1 MVLAQLSALSR
12 RLKHLPKHARGAV
25 AIQVAIAL
33 PTLIGFTA
41 LGIEITTLFVQQKRM
56 QRAADAAV
64 ISAGATG
71 LTTAQRLAAARAVAG
86 ANGFK
91 NGVDG
96 TIVSVNGPPTSGAKT
111 TTQAA
116 QEVIITRPYA
126 LQLASIFAPSP
137 VTVRVR
143 AVSVPGRQSTGCVL
157 ALSPTASGAIT
168 INNSASVANLNCE
181 IVSNSTSA
189 SALVMLN
196 NTSILGPVYLAGGTS
211 LAASAQI
218 TGRPLVTNGSAL
230 PDPYAG
236 VVLPSAPAT
245 CSTQTNTSGVLLN
258 AAEALNPGR
267 FCHGLVVQA
276 NQRITL
282 NAGVYFI
289 DGPFDFKNNSEM
301 TATSGV
307 TIIMNSAPNFA
318 LGNGVIWRL
327 NAPLTGTT
335 AGIGFVAQRS
345 LSGTVSFANGASL
358 IVEGAIYLP
367 SLDVSFSGNS
377 RTSGAKC
384 TQLIAK
390 TITVST
396 SLSFQADCLASNIKG
411 IGRSQPVLA
420 E

>member
-1 MVLAQLSALSR
+1 MAPAEPSTFLI
-12 RLKHLPKHARGAV
+12 RLKRLPANARGAV

-33 PTLIGFTA
+33 PALIGFTA
-41 LGIEITTLFVQQKRM
+41 LGMEITTLFVQQKRM

-71 LTTAQRLAAARAVAG
+71 LTAAQRLAAARAIAG

-96 TIVSVNGPPTSGAKT
+96 TVVSVNGPPTSGAHT
-111 TTQAA
+111 ATQFA
-116 QEVIITRPYA
+116 QEVVITRPYA
-126 LQLASIFAPSP
+126 LHLAKIFARSP
-137 VTVRVR
+137 VTVRAR
-143 AVSVPGRQSTGCVL
+143 AVTVPGRQSTGCVL

-181 IVSNSTSA
+181 IVANSTSS

-196 NTSILGPVYLAGGTS
+196 NTNITGPVYLAGGTS

-218 TGRPLVTNGSAL
+218 TGRPLITYGSAL
-230 PDPYAG
+230 TDPYG
-236 VVLPSAPAT
+236 DITLPSAPLA
-245 CSTQTNTSGVLLN
+245 CSTQTNTSGGLLDPT
-258 AAEALNPGR
+258 APLNPGR
-267 FCHGLVVQA
+267 FCYGLIIQG

-282 NAGVYFI
+282 NPGVYFI
-289 DGPFDFKNNSEM
+289 DGTFEFKNNSQM

-307 TIIMNSAPNFA
+307 TIIMNSTPNFA
-318 LGNGVIWRL
+318 LGNGVVWRL

-345 LSGTVSFANGASL
+345 LSGTVSIANGASL
-358 IVEGAIYLP
+358 VVEGAIYLP
-367 SLDVSFSGNS
+367 SMDISFSGNA
-377 RTSGAKC
+377 RTSGAQC
-384 TQLIAK
+384 TQLIAR

-396 SLSFQADCLASNIKG
+396 SLSFQANCLSSNVKA